1 MLIRLEKAFYDN
13 LTNSTNKFRLFKA
26 EMQQQITS
34 LRECFLESQRGT
46 HLPKCTPNLDSS
58 LLSHG
63 LEHTIRNRMVNKNHD
78 IDKNSDFVI
87 NLLKDKNSLSEW
99 QLIEKINRSSKK

>member
-1 MLIRLEKAFYDN
+1 MF
-13 LTNSTNKFRLFKA
+13 
-26 EMQQQITS
+26 
-34 LRECFLESQRGT
+34 LRESER
-46 HLPKCTPNLDSS
+46 HNLPKCAPNLDSS

-63 LEHTIRNRMVNKNHD
+63 LEHTIRNGMVNKNHD